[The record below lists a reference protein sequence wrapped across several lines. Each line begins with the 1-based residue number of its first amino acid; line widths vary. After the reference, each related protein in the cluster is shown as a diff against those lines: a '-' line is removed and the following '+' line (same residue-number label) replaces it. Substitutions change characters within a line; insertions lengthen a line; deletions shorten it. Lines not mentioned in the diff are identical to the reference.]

1 MRNRWVVV
9 GAAVLAVVVVAAA
22 TLWWRTSQT
31 TELQGAVALAPA
43 STERITW
50 TDWEGVRRT
59 LGSGVDAGSDTE
71 ALSGFLDEAFEADLS
86 PMSALVESAEAMQ
99 ESYGFSPA
107 SLEWELLAQSEDGT
121 AVLMR
126 LPDETDFDGL
136 ADRLEGL
143 GYQRPDDDTGVWVGG
158 RDLLPK
164 IGTLTPELQF
174 LALDADQQLVVGSDS
189 ESYAGEAI
197 AAATGEDGGVED
209 LDGVVEAVGSP
220 LAAAVYGG
228 DVACSSLAMGNAGAA
243 ADQAQ
248 AGDLL
253 AAAGEVNPLTGFAM
267 AREPGSDDV
276 RVAMSFEDEDQARTN
291 ADTRATLASGP
302 APGQG
307 GDFADRFRLGRVAAE
322 DEVVTM
328 ELDPVEGSY
337 VLSDLS
343 SGPVLFATC

>member
-9 GAAVLAVVVVAAA
+9 GAAALAVVVVASAA
-22 TLWWRTSQT
+22 ALWWRTTQV
-31 TELQGAVALAPA
+31 TELQRAVAMAPA

-50 TDWEGVRRT
+50 TDWEGVRST
-59 LGSGVDAGSDTE
+59 LGSDVDAGSDTE
-71 ALSGFLDEAFEADLS
+71 ALTGFLDEAFEADLS

-107 SLEWELLAQSEDGT
+107 SLDWELLAQSEDGT
-121 AVLMR
+121 AVVMR
-126 LPDETDFDGL
+126 LPDDTDFDALG
-136 ADRLEGL
+136 DRLEGL

-158 RDLLPK
+158 RNLLPQ

-174 LALDADQQLVVGSDS
+174 LALDADQQLVVGSDT
-189 ESYAGEAI
+189 EAYAGTAI
-197 AAATGEDGGVED
+197 AAATGEDAGVED
-209 LDGVVEAVGSP
+209 VGDVVEAVDEP

-228 DVACSSLAMGNAGAA
+228 DVVCSSLAMGSAGAA
-243 ADQAQ
+243 DQEQAD
-248 AGDLL
+248 DLL
-253 AAAGEVNPLTGFAM
+253 ADAGEVNPLTGFAM
-267 AREPGSDDV
+267 AHEPGGGV

-291 ADTRATLASGP
+291 ADTRAQLASGP

-307 GDFADRFRLGRVAAE
+307 GDFSDRFRLGRVAA
-322 DEVVTM
+322 DGEVVTM
-328 ELDPVEGSY
+328 SLEPVEGSY